1 MVKNLKSAKK
11 QFKNSPNIKRIFKST
26 RAKKDSKFQID
37 LKSQTKR
44 LKQLKKQIKTSKKNV
59 KIVKLPYENIKTF
72 PNLHSSTLIYM
83 KRMNNKK
90 YFLTASDYHLIIYSI
105 ETMKKIATI
114 TNYFNSWTHCLELAN
129 GEIICIN
136 SNNVTFYKFDNITQN
151 IIEIKNLFYQIPK
164 FSKGLYQIDGRT
176 IAVCKEKEVYFLDT
190 HNYNVKNTI
199 LLNYDCKSSLI
210 IENKQ
215 KILMM
220 SENKIEIIDLLLK
233 DNISKIHD
241 CGSGIK
247 QGFDIENNKF
257 VIYNFSSIKIYDSNN
272 FKKLHSVNVK
282 DNITIVKKINFKNNL
297 IGVGDIN
304 GKLQLFDYECKL
316 IYSIT
321 ISKIGIN
328 CLFSLNDNKILFNL
342 DGNRIVLFDVEKK
355 KSIFVKRLECANS
368 FRKGFLLDD
377 GTFIMGYC
385 KSFVV
390 MN

>member
-11 QFKNSPNIKRIFKST
+11 QFKNSPNIKRVFKST
-26 RAKKDSKFQID
+26 RSKR
-37 LKSQTKR
+37 KSQVQIIIKSQNKKS
-44 LKQLKKQIKTSKKNV
+44 KQLKNKIKTSKKNT
-59 KIVKLPYENIKTF
+59 KIIKLPYENIKTY

-105 ETMKKIATI
+105 ETMKNISTI
-114 TNYFNSWTHCLELAN
+114 TNYFNPWTHCLEMAN
-129 GEIICIN
+129 GEIICLN
-136 SNNVTFYKFDNITQN
+136 SNNVTFYKFDYITQN
-151 IIEIKNLFYQIPK
+151 LIEIKNLFYQIPK
-164 FSKGLYQIDGRT
+164 FSRGLYQIDGRT
-176 IAVCKEKEVYFLDT
+176 IAVCKEKEVYLLDT
-190 HNYNVKNTI
+190 HNYNVKKTI
-199 LLNYDCKSSLI
+199 LLNYDCKSSLL

-233 DNISKIHD
+233 DNINKIHD

-247 QGFDIENNKF
+247 QGFVIENNKF
-257 VIYNFSSIKIYDSNN
+257 VIYNFNSIHIYDSNT
-272 FKKLHSVNVK
+272 FKKLHSVNVQN
-282 DNITIVKKINFKNNL
+282 NISIVKKINFKNNL

-304 GKLQLFDYECKL
+304 GKLQFFDYECKL
-316 IYSIT
+316 IYSIN

-328 CLFSLNDNKILFNL
+328 CLFSLNNNKILFNL
-342 DGNRIVLFDVEKK
+342 DGNRIVLFDVQKK
-355 KSIFVKRLECANS
+355 KSIFVKRLEYANA

-377 GTFIMGYC
+377 GSFIMGYC

>member
-1 MVKNLKSAKK
+1 MVKNLKSAKN
-11 QFKNSPNIKRIFKST
+11 QFKNSPNIKRVFKST
-26 RAKKDSKFQID
+26 RSKKASKIQII
-37 LKSQTKR
+37 LKSQNQKS
-44 LKQLKKQIKTSKKNV
+44 KQLKKQLKISKKNT
-59 KIVKLPYENIKTF
+59 KIVKLPYENIKTY

-105 ETMKKIATI
+105 ETMKNIATI

-199 LLNYDCKSSLI
+199 LLKYDCKSSLI

-220 SENKIEIIDLLLK
+220 SDNKIEIIDLLLK

-247 QGFDIENNKF
+247 QGFVIENNKF
-257 VIYNFSSIKIYDSNN
+257 VIYNFSSIKIYDSNT
-272 FKKLHSVNVK
+272 FKKLHSVNV
-282 DNITIVKKINFKNNL
+282 DNNISIVKKINCNNNF

-304 GKLQLFDYECKL
+304 GRLQLFDYECKL
-316 IYSIT
+316 IYSIN

-328 CLFSLNDNKILFNL
+328 SLFSLNNNKILFNL

-355 KSIFVKRLECANS
+355 KSVFVKRLECANA

-377 GTFIMGYC
+377 GSFIMGYC